1 MKVAGHK
8 ISTAVHESM
17 DAWPLYIIT
26 ELLLYDVATAD
37 VGVCYIEFLVGS
49 L

>member
-17 DAWPLYIIT
+17 DAWP
-26 ELLLYDVATAD
+26 LLYDVATAD